1 MTALSGA
8 AVFLQQ
14 DSLTRHDIHLA
25 MIFLAIIALALV
37 VQAVGVLISSAFGA
51 KLLHRVNS
59 IADIV
64 EHKTGPILDR
74 TSAILTDLAPRVK
87 SVGDKAEAISANVEH
102 ISTSVRDQVTQLSV
116 TVAELNATVRDINGR
131 TRALVVRADNIVS
144 DAMHATEEISQ
155 TVQNGIKGPVRQ
167 IAGVIAGLK
176 AGIETLVARSPFGNK
191 GPASRF
197 DDFE

>member
-1 MTALSGA
+1 MPVLSGA

-25 MIFLAIIALALV
+25 MIFLFIIALALV

-51 KLLHRVNS
+51 KLLHRVNA

-87 SVGDKAEAISANVEH
+87 SVGDRAEAIGSNVEH
-102 ISTSVRDQVTQLSV
+102 ISTTVRDQVTQLSV
-116 TVAELNATVRDINGR
+116 TVAELNETVRGINGR
-131 TRALVVRADNIVS
+131 ARVQVQRADDIVS
-144 DAMHATEEISQ
+144 DALHATEEISH

-167 IAGVIAGLK
+167 IAGVLAGVK
-176 AGIETLVARSPFGNK
+176 AAVETLVARSPFGR
-191 GPASRF
+191 G
-197 DDFE
+197 

>member
-1 MTALSGA
+1 MPVLSGA

-14 DSLTRHDIHLA
+14 DSGMTRHDIHLA

-74 TSAILTDLAPRVK
+74 TSAILEELAPRVK
-87 SVGDKAEAISANVEH
+87 SVGAKAELISSNVEH
-102 ISTSVRDQVTQLSV
+102 ISTTVRDQVTQLGV
-116 TVAELNATVRDINGR
+116 TVAELNETVRGINGK
-131 TRALVVRADNIVS
+131 TRVHVQRADDIVT
-144 DAMHATEEISQ
+144 DALQGAAEISQ

-167 IAGVIAGLK
+167 IAGVIAGLR
-176 AGIETLVARSPFGNK
+176 AGIETLVARSPFGR
-191 GPASRF
+191 G
-197 DDFE
+197 